1 MRKFVYYGS
10 FASVVVDYFTNLFGV
25 PAAAYSLR
33 KLSPDS
39 VYSGAAIRV
48 RRSSDNTE
56 QDINFVSSAANAIID
71 TSSLLTFVGAGNGFV
86 TTWYNQNGS
95 GNDFTQTSAGNQPR
109 IVNAGVLDIR
119 NTLPSFNFNGSSNFM
134 DVPSSSSTFKFLHT
148 DNMSFV
154 AIAMQAGVVADP
166 NVAYSILDNRA
177 LSSNDI
183 GYGLSY
189 DDRSSVSRNNR
200 ITSGVAR
207 GVVGTFVS
215 NNISN
220 DNYFEAN
227 EFTILSNIIDN
238 TNATAANRNLVYRN
252 STSLANNNSQL
263 GVPSTADATH
273 NLRLG
278 RRAGNADFN
287 LSGYVSEIIIYNG
300 DKSADRTAIETN
312 INNYYNVF

>member
-10 FASVVVDYFTNLFGV
+10 FASAVYFTDLFGV

-33 KLSPDS
+33 KLSPNS
-39 VYSGAAIRV
+39 VYAGAAIRV

-56 QDINFVSSAANAIID
+56 QDINFVSSAPNAGID
-71 TSSLLTFVGAGNGFV
+71 TSALLTFVGAGNGFV
-86 TTWYNQNGS
+86 TSWYNQNGS
-95 GNDFTQTSAGNQPR
+95 GNNFAQTSAGNQPR
-109 IVNAGVLDIR
+109 IVNGGVIDTR
-119 NTLPSFNFNGSSNFM
+119 NTLPSFNFNGTSDFM
-134 DVPSSSSTFKFLHT
+134 DIPSSTSTFKFLHT

-154 AIAMQAGVVADP
+154 ALAFQAGVVADP
-166 NVAYSILDNRA
+166 NVAYSILDSRA

-183 GYGLSY
+183 GYGISF
-189 DDRSSVSRNNR
+189 DDRASVPRNNR
-200 ITSGVAR
+200 IISGVAR

-238 TNATAANRNLVYRN
+238 TNATASNRNLLYKN

-263 GVPSTADATH
+263 GVPSIADSTH

-278 RRAGNADFN
+278 RRAGNVDFN
-287 LSGYVSEIIIYNG
+287 LNGYVSEIIIYNG

-312 INNYYNVF
+312 INDYYNVF